1 MNMDILFTSFVHIT
15 NIFLTLAK
23 HHFGYVIHLILF
35 DDFISFIH
43 GIYLRTTNLRND
55 ILRVCFWSVCPRPSR
70 M

>member
-35 DDFISFIH
+35 DDFISFIME
-43 GIYLRTTNLRND
+43 YT
-55 ILRVCFWSVCPRPSR
+55 
-70 M
+70 